1 MSVKIS
7 SLEIVLYSL
16 EGCEA
21 CNKLKEVFKTV
32 FQRGE
37 FSDISFKVQFLEDG
51 YESIGSIRPRCYP
64 TVIAF
69 IDGTPKLGW
78 EGFALM
84 APNEIQEASVIEV
97 LQASTELTRFMADE
111 PCQTSTD

>member
-1 MSVKIS
+1 MNVKSS

-21 CNKLKEVFKTV
+21 CIKLKEVFQTV
-32 FQRGE
+32 FQRGD
-37 FSDISFKVQFLEDG
+37 FSDISFKLQFLEDG
-51 YESIGSIRPRCYP
+51 HESIGGIRPRCYP

-69 IDGTPKLGW
+69 MDGTPKLGW

-97 LQASTELTRFMADE
+97 LQATLDLTGDLVDE
-111 PCQTSTD
+111 SRQTSTD